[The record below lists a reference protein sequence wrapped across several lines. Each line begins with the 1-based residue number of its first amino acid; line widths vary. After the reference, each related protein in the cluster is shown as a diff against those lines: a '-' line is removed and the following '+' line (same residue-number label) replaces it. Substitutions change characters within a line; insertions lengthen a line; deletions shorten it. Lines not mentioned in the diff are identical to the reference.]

1 MHILYIILP
10 MQLVRSIGQVKK
22 IIASIKQKGRQIGL
36 VPTMGFLHEGH
47 LSLVRIARKKCDYL
61 VVSVFVN
68 PAQFGPEEDYQKYP
82 RNLNRDLRLLRKEG
96 VDLVF
101 CPSLKEMYPEDFRTY
116 VEVHEWGKLLCGASR
131 PVHFRGVTTVVLKLF
146 NILQPD
152 MAVFG
157 RKDYQQAVI
166 IKQMVRDLNLKV
178 RIVTGRIVREPD
190 GLAMSSRNT
199 YLSKNQRENAVVLY
213 RSLKWLRQAYIKG
226 LRDTKLAENKM
237 AGMIKNKKGKI
248 DYIAIVDKDTLAP
261 VRKLRKG
268 TLVALAVFFGR
279 TRLIDNTVL

>member
-1 MHILYIILP
+1 MR
-10 MQLVRSIGQVKK
+10 LVRRVDQAKRVVESVRK
-22 IIASIKQKGRQIGL
+22 KGRAIGL

-47 LSLVRIARKKCDYL
+47 LSLVRMARKKCDYL
-61 VVSVFVN
+61 VVSIFVN
-68 PAQFGPEEDYQKYP
+68 PTQFGPKEDFQSYP
-82 RNLNRDLRLLRKEG
+82 RNLKRDMRLLRRQG

-101 CPSLKEMYPEDFRTY
+101 CPTLKDMYPKDYKTY
-116 VEVHEWGKLLCGASR
+116 VEVHEWSELLCGASR
-131 PVHFRGVTTVVLKLF
+131 PIHFRGVTTVVLKLF

-166 IKQMVRDLNLKV
+166 IKKMVKDLNLSV
-178 RIVTGRIVREPD
+178 RILTGGIVREPD

-199 YLSKNQRENAVVLY
+199 YLSETQRKNAAVLY
-213 RSLKWLRQAYIKG
+213 ESLKWLRQVYIKG
-226 LRDTKLAENKM
+226 LRNPKLAKNKM
-237 AGMIKNKKGKI
+237 AIMIKNKQGKI
-248 DYIAIVDKDTLAP
+248 DYIAIIDKNTLEP

-279 TRLIDNTVL
+279 TRLIDNTLL

>member
-22 IIASIKQKGRQIGL
+22 ITASIKQKGRQIGL

-61 VVSVFVN
+61 VVSIFVN
-68 PAQFGPEEDYQKYP
+68 PAQFGPKEDYQKYP

-116 VEVHEWGKLLCGASR
+116 VEVHEWSKLLCGASR

-152 MAVFG
+152 IAVFG
-157 RKDYQQAVI
+157 RKDYQQSVI
-166 IKQMVRDLNLKV
+166 IKQMVRDLNLNV

-213 RSLKWLRQAYIKG
+213 KSLKWLRQVYIKG

-237 AGMIKNKKGKI
+237 ASMIKNKKGKI
-248 DYIAIVDKDTLAP
+248 DYIAIVDKNTLEP
-261 VRKLRKG
+261 VTKLRKG